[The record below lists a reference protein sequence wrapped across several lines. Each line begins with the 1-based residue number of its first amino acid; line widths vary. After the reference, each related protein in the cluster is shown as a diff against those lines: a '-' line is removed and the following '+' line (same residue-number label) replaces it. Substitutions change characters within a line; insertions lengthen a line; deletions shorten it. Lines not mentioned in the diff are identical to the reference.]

1 MLLIGSGPSL
11 RHVDPRQL
19 RRFDTIAFNRSYLAW
34 KDWGFAPVY
43 HACLDP
49 STMAIIGR
57 ELPAVIAAFPDT
69 HFFLHRNATS
79 SGVEPGR
86 CVTLVELMEGTRFS
100 ESTARL
106 TDFGNVG
113 AISLQ
118 LLALLGYAR
127 VLMVGVD
134 GHYAPESESGED
146 VNHFRD
152 DYAAGRIPLNDML
165 RHRYTAAWPMVAA
178 ECRRC
183 GLDVRNAS
191 PGTALS
197 CFAEIDFPAG
207 LEWLSQP
214 PANSSSVA

>member
-86 CVTLVELMEGTRFS
+86 CVT
-100 ESTARL
+100 
-106 TDFGNVG
+106 
-113 AISLQ
+113 